1 MFTNFVWNT
10 IYTKKGIIH
19 CDIKSDNIFLKD
31 NIIKIGDFGLAKYV
45 KKEYKKINGTIGY
58 IAPEVLSDKKYSFK
72 SDIYS
77 LGVLFFEIF
86 LDNNKFKTNFE
97 KYKLFEN
104 LKNNNTKEI
113 IFTKKIDYIIKN
125 MIQIDPKKRYSI
137 THLINY
143 FNDISK
149 ELV

>member
-1 MFTNFVWNT
+1 MYG
-10 IYTKKGIIH
+10 IQYIQKKGIIH

-104 LKNNNTKEI
+104 LKK
-113 IFTKKIDYIIKN
+113 
-125 MIQIDPKKRYSI
+125 
-137 THLINY
+137 
-143 FNDISK
+143 
-149 ELV
+149 